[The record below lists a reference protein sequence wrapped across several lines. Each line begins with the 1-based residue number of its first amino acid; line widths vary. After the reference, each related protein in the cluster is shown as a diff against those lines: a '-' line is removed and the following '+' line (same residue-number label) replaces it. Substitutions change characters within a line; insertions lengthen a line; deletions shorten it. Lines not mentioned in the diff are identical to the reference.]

1 MKKML
6 ITILAVM
13 FVGVVNVNAL
23 TKDGLIAKLREEY
36 TVGGEK
42 VTIEESTI
50 VSIEK
55 YLGTV
60 SATEADYQV
69 ISDQIDSVKSY
80 FEKNPEEY
88 KNKTNTAKAKI
99 TEAFSTI
106 KEQTENRVNVTLEE
120 SGISLRDAS
129 GEVVGTIESND
140 VRIQKTNGNYILV
153 AVASVITLAGAAVLT
168 KKIVETRA

>member
-13 FVGVVNVNAL
+13 FVGVVNVNAMS
-23 TKDGLIAKLREEY
+23 KDDLMAKLREEY
-36 TVGGEK
+36 TVGGDK
-42 VTIEESTI
+42 VKLEESTI
-50 VSIEK
+50 VAIED

-60 SATEADYQV
+60 SATEDDYKV

-88 KNKTNTAKAKI
+88 KNQTNTAKTKI

-106 KEQTENRVNVTLEE
+106 KEQTGNRVNITLEE

-129 GEVVGTIESND
+129 GEAVGTIRSNG
-140 VRIQKTNGNYILV
+140 VSIQQTNGNYILV